1 MLDWVTTLPSS
12 SQSDEHGPCGISYV
26 GRWVPVLKLDQ
37 VSIPIW
43 RQFVLLPWDRGIEE
57 QRVSMPGHK
66 VDFRI
71 MDEKQSIEE
80 VRPEYA
86 LLCLA
91 GPWAA
96 VCERPCQSPSWFSD
110 LVSLWWSENLSHVF
124 IYSPFPPAPPR
135 PLRKRS
141 AYLRKGLCSQD
152 WLSTWFNPVL
162 PRLDRVSANFVKT
175 GFQAASTAMSWR
187 QPCQSALSDTWGWVG
202 EWSLMWRFM
211 EGYRKVEDWR
221 AGVR

>member
-1 MLDWVTTLPSS
+1 MRNRASKRS
-12 SQSDEHGPCGISYV
+12 GQ
-26 GRWVPVLKLDQ
+26 
-37 VSIPIW
+37 
-43 RQFVLLPWDRGIEE
+43 
-57 QRVSMPGHK
+57 SMPCSAWLGHGQLF
-66 VDFRI
+66 VRGHASHLHGSVTLCHCD
-71 MDEKQSIEE
+71 E
-80 VRPEYA
+80 VRI
-86 LLCLA
+86 CLM
-91 GPWAA
+91 
-96 VCERPCQSPSWFSD
+96 CS
-110 LVSLWWSENLSHVF
+110 F
-124 IYSPFPPAPPR
+124 ILHFPPPAPPR